1 MGDLPIMSHSNTFVK
16 LMGDLL
22 QNIVIPSIIRWPY
35 SVLSK
40 FCPHIEVILVHT
52 YIHISYLF
60 FSFEHVSQKYK
71 SYYHKQNS

>member
-40 FCPHIEVILVHT
+40 FCPHIGNTGTYLHSYFLPILQ
-52 YIHISYLF
+52 F
-60 FSFEHVSQKYK
+60 
-71 SYYHKQNS
+71 